1 MAFEP
6 ILTRNFTKRDS
17 HRLATYEAGGGYGVL
32 RKALAMAP
40 EALVEEVKA
49 SGLRGRGG
57 AGFPTGMK
65 WGFLPKGTDRA
76 IYLCVNAD
84 ESEPGT
90 FKDREIME
98 RDPHM
103 LIEGTV
109 ISSHAIRC
117 RHAYVYIRG
126 EFEFAHRRLREALD
140 EARRAGYVGK
150 NILGSGVDLEIT
162 IHLGAGAYICG
173 EETALLE
180 SIEGKKGQPRLKPP
194 FPAIVGLFGCPTIV
208 NNVETL
214 AAVPWIVE
222 RGAKAYRAIGT
233 EKSPGTKLFS
243 VSGHVER
250 PGNYEVA
257 LGTPMMELIEKHAG
271 GVRGG
276 RRLKAVIPGG
286 SSTPVLTAEECARV
300 TLDYESLQAAGT
312 FLGSGGVIVMDEGTC
327 MVWALSIIEDFY
339 AHESCGQCTPCREG
353 TGWVARIL
361 RNIEAGHGKM
371 SDLDV
376 LASVA
381 RNMMGTTI
389 CPLSDAAAMP
399 LESFLVKFRGEFEEH
414 VRRGGCPLAGR
425 SFLEAVR
432 A

>member
-1 MAFEP
+1 MTFEP
-6 ILTRNFTKRDS
+6 ILTRRFGNADS
-17 HRLATYEAGGGYGVL
+17 HRLAAYEATGGYAAL
-32 RKALAMAP
+32 RKALALAP
-40 EALVEEVKA
+40 EEIVEEVKA

-65 WGFLPKGTDRA
+65 WGFLPKGLGKPV
-76 IYLCVNAD
+76 YLCVNAD

-90 FKDREIME
+90 FKDREILE
-98 RDPHM
+98 RDPHSVV
-103 LIEGTV
+103 EGT
-109 ISSHAIRC
+109 ILSAYAIGC

-126 EFEFAHRRLREALD
+126 EFWGAMNRLRDALD
-140 EARRAGYVGK
+140 EAYRAGYVGRK
-150 NILGSGVDLEIT
+150 ILGSDFDLEIT
-162 IHLGAGAYICG
+162 IHRGAGAYICG

-194 FPAIVGLFGCPTIV
+194 FPAMVGLFGCPTIV

-222 RGAKAYRAIGT
+222 HGASAYRAFGT

-250 PGNYEVA
+250 PGNYEVP
-257 LGTPMMELIEKHAG
+257 LGIPMMELIEKHAG

-276 RRLKAVIPGG
+276 RALKAVIPGG
-286 SSTPVLTAEECARV
+286 SSTPVLTAEECARA
-300 TLDYESLQAAGT
+300 TLDYESLQSLGT
-312 FLGSGGVIVMDEGTC
+312 FLGSGGVIVIDDETC

-361 RNIEAGHGKM
+361 RGIEAGRGTSADIDLLLSLGK
-371 SDLDV
+371 
-376 LASVA
+376 
-381 RNMMGTTI
+381 NMMGNTI
-389 CPLSDAAAMP
+389 CVFSDAAVMP
-399 LESFLVKFRGEFEEH
+399 LESFIRKFRSEFEEH
-414 VRRGGCPLAGR
+414 VRLGRCPRAGR
-425 SFLEAVR
+425 SFLATAVR
-432 A
+432 